1 MSFAISE
8 GGNEAYLSSNWAFH
22 RTIYKAAK
30 SDMIL
35 DIIETLWMRAGPLV
49 GTALIAE
56 NHTEQT
62 MGHHKR
68 ALMGLKMRDHV
79 AARAA
84 VEADIGGAA
93 ADIMAR
99 LYP

>member
-1 MSFAISE
+1 M
-8 GGNEAYLSSNWAFH
+8 
-22 RTIYKAAK
+22 
-30 SDMIL
+30 
-35 DIIETLWMRAGPLV
+35 
-49 GTALIAE
+49 AE

-62 MGHHKR
+62 MVHHKR

-84 VEADIGGAA
+84 VEADIGVAA